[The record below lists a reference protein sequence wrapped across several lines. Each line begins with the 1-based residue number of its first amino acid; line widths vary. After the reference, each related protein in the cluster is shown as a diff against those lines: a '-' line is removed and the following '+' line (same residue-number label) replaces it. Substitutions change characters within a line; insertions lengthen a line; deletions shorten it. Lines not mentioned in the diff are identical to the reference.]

1 MPGAGPDQRDDSTLL
16 TACLSGERRAW
27 GTLVERYTRY
37 VGWLVRMTARR
48 CAVELDEDTV
58 GDYHAEV
65 FASLLEND
73 MRRLRLYRGDNGCS
87 VRSWLRVI
95 AVRRTLD
102 LLRKRRPEASLDQ
115 LVEQG
120 AQWSDEAAPDAL
132 SALIETNDPG
142 PREALEA
149 AAAQLSASDRV
160 LLEYLYVQKL
170 PAEAAAA
177 ALGINRGA
185 LYTRKTRL
193 VQRLQA
199 LVDAGSGGGQTQKVS
214 APL

>member
-1 MPGAGPDQRDDSTLL
+1 MRGAAEDTRDDTTLL
-16 TACLSGERRAW
+16 AACLGGERRAW
-27 GTLVERYTRY
+27 TTLVERTSRY
-37 VGWLVRMTARR
+37 VAWLIRLTAQR
-48 CAVELDEDTV
+48 CGVELDDDTV
-58 GDYHAEV
+58 GDFHAEV
-65 FASLLEND
+65 YAALLEDD
-73 MRRLRLYRGDNGCS
+73 MRRLRLYRGENGCS

-102 LLRKRRPEASLDQ
+102 LLRKRRPETSLDQ

-120 AQWSDEAAPDAL
+120 AQWTDTATPDAL
-132 SALIETNDPG
+132 TALIETRDPG

-149 AAAQLSASDRV
+149 AAALLSESDRA
-160 LLEYLYVQKL
+160 LLEMLYVHKL
-170 PAEAAAA
+170 PAEAAAT

-199 LVDAGSGGGQTQKVS
+199 LVEGGEDRGSSKKPAVS
-214 APL
+214 L